1 MSKEMVIPTLS
12 VQELEKESG
21 FLATISV
28 TGDET
33 KVTGASVTEVGA
45 IGVALQNLELAFMDK
60 SMTPIGIGVRL
71 YRRYG

>member
-12 VQELEKESG
+12 VQKTECCY
-21 FLATISV
+21 LATISF

-60 SMTPIGIGVRL
+60 GMKPIKIGVRL
-71 YRRYG
+71 YRG

>member
-21 FLATISV
+21 FLATISF

-33 KVTGASVTEVGA
+33 IVTGASVTEVGA
-45 IGVALQNLELAFMDK
+45 IGVALQNMELAFLDTNR
-60 SMTPIGIGVRL
+60 TPIKIGVRL
-71 YRRYG
+71 YRS